1 MRGIGDELTP
11 LDGARSVPL
20 VLVRPG
26 GGLSTPHVFAEYDRM
41 AQARGEI
48 DIEGAYRAL
57 ACGNLHAYD
66 RLSGNALE
74 APARK
79 LMPEIGRVMERLR
92 MEGAVGVRMS
102 GSGSTVFGAFRKART
117 PRKSAMKALPG
128 SVLARTIV
136 HVSANF
142 RSRRFFR
149 INSLKMADANGT
161 IRDDAGGCA

>member
-1 MRGIGDELTP
+1 MEIGLRLGADVPYLLRGGFARVRGIGDELTP

-57 ACGNLHAYD
+57 ACGDLHTYD

-92 MEGAVGVRMS
+92 MEGAVAVRMS
-102 GSGSTVFGAFRKART
+102 GSGSTVFGAFESADAAQKAHE
-117 PRKSAMKALPG
+117 ALPG

-136 HVSANF
+136 Q
-142 RSRRFFR
+142 
-149 INSLKMADANGT
+149 
-161 IRDDAGGCA
+161 